1 MIFLDDAS
9 VYVFRAYHSVL
20 PDMRDRDGNP
30 THAVFGFARFLGD
43 LIERM
48 RPRYM
53 AVAFDQR
60 RADSYRSRIYPA
72 YKANRER
79 APQDL
84 VLQFERCRELCRHL
98 GVAMFVDPEYEADDL
113 IGTLAS
119 LMRDEGMRSA
129 FITRD
134 KDLAQ
139 LMRSG
144 DLFWDFGAREQFGY
158 HDIERHF
165 GVAPER
171 SAYITRDKDLA
182 QLVRN
187 GDLYWDFGARGQFGY
202 HDIERY
208 FGVAPERFAD
218 YLALTGDDVDNIPG
232 VPGVGHRTAASLM
245 KCFAS
250 LEEMYDDL
258 GRVAGLK
265 LRGAG
270 ALARKLTEHRETVYL
285 SRRLT
290 RIACDLKLGIEP
302 EGLRRRTPDLAGLG
316 GLYDHLGFGPFLR
329 RQGERLAQLPA

>member
-1 MIFLDDAS
+1 LIFLIDAS

-20 PDMRDRDGNP
+20 PEMRDRDGNP
-30 THAVFGFARFLGD
+30 VHAVFGFARFLGD
-43 LIERM
+43 LLERM
-48 RPRYM
+48 RPKYI

-60 RADSYRSRIYPA
+60 RADSYRSRIYPP

-79 APQDL
+79 APADL

-98 GVAMFVDPEYEADDL
+98 GLSVFVDPEYEADDL
-113 IGTLAS
+113 IGTLAAC
-119 LMRDEGMRSA
+119 MRDAGMRSA

-139 LMRSG
+139 LMRDG

-165 GVAPER
+165 GVR
-171 SAYITRDKDLA
+171 
-182 QLVRN
+182 
-187 GDLYWDFGARGQFGY
+187 
-202 HDIERY
+202 
-208 FGVAPERFAD
+208 PERFAD

-245 KCFAS
+245 KAFDS
-250 LEEMYDDL
+250 LDEMYGDL
-258 GRVAGLK
+258 ERVAQLK

-270 ALARKLTEHRETVYL
+270 TLAQKLTEHRDAVFL

-290 RIACDLKLGIEP
+290 RIACDLKLGIDA
-302 EGLRRRTPDLAGLG
+302 EGLRRRMPNLAALD
-316 GLYDHLGFGPFLR
+316 GLYDELGFGPFLR
-329 RQGERLAQLPA
+329 RQGERLVQLPLA

>member
-1 MIFLDDAS
+1 LIFLIDAS

-20 PDMRDRDGNP
+20 PDMRDREGNP
-30 THAVFGFARFLGD
+30 VHAVFGFARFLGD

-48 RPRYM
+48 RPKYI

-60 RADSYRSRIYPA
+60 RTDSYRSRIYPA

-79 APQDL
+79 APADL

-98 GVAMFVDPEYEADDL
+98 GLAVFVDPQYEADDL
-113 IGTLAS
+113 IGSLAAG
-119 LMRDEGMRSA
+119 MRDEGMRSA

-139 LMRSG
+139 LMRDG

-165 GVAPER
+165 GVR
-171 SAYITRDKDLA
+171 
-182 QLVRN
+182 
-187 GDLYWDFGARGQFGY
+187 
-202 HDIERY
+202 
-208 FGVAPERFAD
+208 PERFAD

-245 KCFAS
+245 KVFES
-250 LEEMYDDL
+250 LDEMYGDL
-258 GRVAGLK
+258 QRVGQLK

-270 ALARKLTEHRETVYL
+270 TLAQKLTEHREAVFL
-285 SRRLT
+285 SRQLT
-290 RIACDLKLGIEP
+290 RIACDLKLGTDA
-302 EGLRRRTPDLAGLG
+302 EGLRRRMPNLAALD
-316 GLYDHLGFGPFLR
+316 GLYDELGFGPFLR
-329 RQGERLAQLPA
+329 RQGERLVQLPLA

>member
-1 MIFLDDAS
+1 MIFLIDAS

-30 THAVFGFARFLGD
+30 MHAVFGFARFLGD
-43 LIERM
+43 LIERV
-48 RPRYM
+48 RPKYI

-60 RADSYRSRIYPA
+60 RTNSYRNRIYPP

-79 APQDL
+79 APADL

-98 GVAMFVDPEYEADDL
+98 GLAVFVDPEYEADDL
-113 IGTLAS
+113 IGSLAT
-119 LMRDEGMRSA
+119 LMRDEGVRSA

-139 LMRSG
+139 LMRDG
-144 DLFWDFGAREQFGY
+144 DVFWDFGAREQFGY

-165 GVAPER
+165 GV
-171 SAYITRDKDLA
+171 L
-182 QLVRN
+182 
-187 GDLYWDFGARGQFGY
+187 
-202 HDIERY
+202 
-208 FGVAPERFAD
+208 PERFAD

-232 VPGVGHRTAASLM
+232 VPGIGHRTAASLM
-245 KCFAS
+245 KTFGS
-250 LEEMYDDL
+250 LDEMYGDL
-258 GRVAGLK
+258 GRVAQLK

-270 ALARKLTEHRETVYL
+270 TLAQKLTEHREAVYL

-290 RIACDLKLGIEP
+290 RIACDLELGIGM
-302 EGLRRRTPDLAGLG
+302 EGLRRRLPNMPALS

-329 RQGERLAQLPA
+329 RQGERLTQLPVA